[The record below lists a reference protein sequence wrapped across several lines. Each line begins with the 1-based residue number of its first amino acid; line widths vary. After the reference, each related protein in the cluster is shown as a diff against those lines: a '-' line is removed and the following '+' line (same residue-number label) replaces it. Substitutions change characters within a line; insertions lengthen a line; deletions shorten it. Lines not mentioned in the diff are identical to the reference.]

1 MSATIR
7 KFNLSFPQKLIRE
20 PILFNISNKFGIVF
34 NISRA
39 NVNDEMGYLELS
51 LEGTDEAVDQAIK
64 YLSERGVTI
73 NES

>member
-7 KFNLSFPQKLIRE
+7 KLTMSFPQKLIRE
-20 PILFNISNKFGIVF
+20 PILHNISTKFGVIF

-51 LEGTDEAVDQAIK
+51 LEGTDEAIDQAIK

>member
-7 KFNLSFPQKLIRE
+7 KLTMSFPQKLIRE
-20 PILFNISNKFGIVF
+20 PILHNISMKFGVVF

-51 LEGTDEAVDQAIK
+51 LEGTDEALDQAIK

-73 NES
+73 TES

>member
-64 YLSERGVTI
+64 SRSERGVTI
-73 NES
+73 NDS

>member
-51 LEGTDEAVDQAIK
+51 LEGTDDAVDQSIK
-64 YLSERGVTI
+64 YQSERGVTI

>member
-7 KFNLSFPQKLIRE
+7 KFSLSFPQKLIRE
-20 PILFNISNKFGIVF
+20 PILHNISIKIGGVC

-39 NVNDEMGYLELS
+39 NVNDEMGYIELS
-51 LEGTDEAVDQAIK
+51 LEGTDEALDQAIK
-64 YLSERGVTI
+64 YLSERGVTV